1 MRTIN
6 FYQAR
11 DKMHRE
17 FLAGSDMPGPT
28 RAVFRYLL
36 EFTLYGG
43 EGYGWV
49 RHDACGVTTIALST
63 GFSEKTVK
71 RAMAMLENNG
81 LIKRVTRTRATGG
94 RLSDEIRMEWDY
106 LYAGAEGD
114 SLTPNPQGD
123 SLTPSGVA
131 EGDSL
136 TPSSISISKR
146 TTSNPGEA
154 GDGGG
159 KLIQLRRNHG

>member
-1 MRTIN
+1 
-6 FYQAR
+6 
-11 DKMHRE
+11 
-17 FLAGSDMPGPT
+17 MPGPT
-28 RAVFRYLL
+28 RAIFRYLL

-43 EGYGWV
+43 EAYGWV
-49 RHDACGVTTIALST
+49 RHDACGIKTIASST

-71 RAMAMLENNG
+71 RALTMLESNG
-81 LIKRVTRTRATGG
+81 LIKRVTRTKGTGG
-94 RLSDEIRMEWDY
+94 RLSDEIRMDWDY

-123 SLTPSGVA
+123 SLTPWGVA

-146 TTSNPGEA
+146 TTSNPGDA

-159 KLIQLRRNHG
+159 KIIELRRARG